1 MTVTLEARRALCA
14 GRVTLNGVPAVV
26 TGARNPF
33 AVVATLRAPHVEAEY
48 SWAAVERVIARGGTF
63 RS

>member
-1 MTVTLEARRALCA
+1 MTRDERRALCA
-14 GRVTLNGVPAVV
+14 ERVTLNGAPAVV

-33 AVVATLRAPHVEAEY
+33 AVVATLSAPHVEAEY
-48 SWAAVERVIARGGTF
+48 SWTAVERVIARGGTF